1 MKRRRSESRKY
12 PITFL
17 SMETRE
23 FFLVKQRGSIKKA
36 SKKFL
41 NFPCCSKQFQLWTG
55 IFFQIFY
62 KWDIKMNRISISGSF
77 FTLFFGEVT
86 CAQMFP
92 NFDETA
98 CIQKEELVSFS
109 IFGIR
114 ILRKIMLVH
123 ITCSNWYNLW
133 VRLASKSCPITYYL
147 SASEAKHDVIKHGR
161 QIQLNSE

>member
-41 NFPCCSKQFQLWTG
+41 NFPHVVSKQFQLWP
-55 IFFQIFY
+55 FFQISY
-62 KWDIKMNRISISGSF
+62 KWDIKMNRTSILGSF
-77 FTLFFGEVT
+77 FTLCFGEVT

-98 CIQKEELVSFS
+98 CKQKEELVSFS
-109 IFGIR
+109 IFRIR
-114 ILRKIMLVH
+114 NLRKIILVH
-123 ITCSNWYNLW
+123 ITWINWYNLW
-133 VRLASKSCPITYYL
+133 VRLASKSCAITYYL